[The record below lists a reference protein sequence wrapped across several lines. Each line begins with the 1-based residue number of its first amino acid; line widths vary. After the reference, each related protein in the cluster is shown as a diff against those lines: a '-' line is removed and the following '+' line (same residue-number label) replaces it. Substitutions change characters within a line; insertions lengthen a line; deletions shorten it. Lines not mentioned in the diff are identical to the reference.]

1 MKLEVTLSFVKI
13 TLELDLEL
21 LLLIFAIVFIG
32 VVLIHT
38 SGVNGKNEYLESMP
52 S

>member
-38 SGVNGKNEYLESMP
+38 SRGELQK
-52 S
+52 